1 MEKMGFNC
9 YCYGHHVYTAIWR
22 PIRVTALWRERKRT
36 RFFFFVG
43 IFFIFFFFFVWG
55 GGFCGALMNTPETIT
70 SSSEVVQRLA
80 ESLTKSPC
88 VCVRGVCVCVVSQ
101 VNHSISL
108 SLSVL
113 NNSFDIVALDRV
125 IFLNG

>member
-1 MEKMGFNC
+1 MSTRPYGGPFELRLFGEREKKDSILFLRW
-9 YCYGHHVYTAIWR
+9 HLFH
-22 PIRVTALWRERKRT
+22 LLLL
-36 RFFFFVG
+36 FFL
-43 IFFIFFFFFVWG
+43 WG

-88 VCVRGVCVCVVSQ
+88 VCTGRVCVCGQSGKPQ
-101 VNHSISL
+101 HLSL

-113 NNSFDIVALDRV
+113 NNSFDIVASDRV